1 MRATI
6 HTFLAF
12 LALVPCVPAL
22 ASAYAISSA
31 SACSRLKAAVAQ
43 RQSPRHGI
51 NEYRCE
57 LEADEGNGRYFVFAL
72 RSNYPAPPGASP
84 NWVGSSLVGWFA
96 VSRSTGALF
105 NWDVATLALGKKL

>member
-1 MRATI
+1 MRATTQ
-6 HTFLAF
+6 TFLAF
-12 LALVPCVPAL
+12 LALVPCAPVL
-22 ASAYAISSA
+22 ASASAISSA

-57 LEADEGNGRYFVFAL
+57 LETDEGNGRYFVFAL
-72 RSNYPAPPGASP
+72 RSNYPASPGASP

-96 VSRSTGALF
+96 VSRSTGTVF
-105 NWDVATLALGKKL
+105 NWDVAALALGQKL

>member
-12 LALVPCVPAL
+12 LALVPGAPAL
-22 ASAYAISSA
+22 ASVSAISSA
-31 SACSRLKAAVAQ
+31 SACSLLKAAVAQ

-72 RSNYPAPPGASP
+72 RSSYPALPGASL